1 MSSAADLGD
10 LQGWLQ
16 TVVTHPDGVAAG
28 ATATGLPIDAVVRP
42 SSRLTAEQ
50 RLHLYHRGYHLR
62 LLECMRALYPALRHA
77 LTEELFDAFALDYL
91 RARPSRS
98 YTLFRLTEGF
108 AGHLEATRPH
118 GEELPDFIIDLARLE
133 RTFLEVYEGPGVE
146 GEALVGSPD
155 LPEEPWLDATV
166 EPVCCLRLLRARFPV
181 AVYLGGVRRGED
193 PPLPRPAATFLAVS
207 RRDYVVTVAE
217 LNAHQHSLLQ
227 ALLAGARL
235 GEAAA
240 TLEPSEAWESVR
252 AWADRGFFR
261 TVRR

>member
-28 ATATGLPIDAVVRP
+28 AAATGLPIDVVVRP

-62 LLECMRALYPALRHA
+62 LLECVRALHPALRHA
-77 LTEELFDAFALDYL
+77 LTEELFDEFALDYL

-108 AGHLEATRPH
+108 ADHLEATRPDG
-118 GEELPDFIIDLARLE
+118 GEAWPDFVIDLARLE

-146 GEALVGSPD
+146 DEPLVSAAD
-155 LPEEPWLDATV
+155 LP
-166 EPVCCLRLLRARFPV
+166 
-181 AVYLGGVRRGED
+181 
-193 PPLPRPAATFLAVS
+193 
-207 RRDYVVTVAE
+207 
-217 LNAHQHSLLQ
+217 
-227 ALLAGARL
+227 
-235 GEAAA
+235 
-240 TLEPSEAWESVR
+240 
-252 AWADRGFFR
+252 
-261 TVRR
+261 